1 MRKYYFVDPG
11 LKNARTDFI
20 YEDIGQTLENVV
32 FNELI
37 YRGYTVSVGVYEKV
51 SKEPS
56 GKSVKNTFEIDFF
69 ATKGIRQYY
78 IQVCNDLSTLPL
90 TRGRLNPIYLWWM
103 KFKKSLS

>member
-11 LKNARTDFI
+11 LKNAGTDFI

-37 YRGYTVSVGVYEKV
+37 YRGYTGSVGGYEKV

-56 GKSVKNTFEIDFF
+56 GKSVKILLKSIFSPRKEFDNTIFKFVTTF
-69 ATKGIRQYY
+69 PP
-78 IQVCNDLSTLPL
+78 LPL
-90 TRGRLNPIYLWWM
+90 TRGRLNLIYLWWM